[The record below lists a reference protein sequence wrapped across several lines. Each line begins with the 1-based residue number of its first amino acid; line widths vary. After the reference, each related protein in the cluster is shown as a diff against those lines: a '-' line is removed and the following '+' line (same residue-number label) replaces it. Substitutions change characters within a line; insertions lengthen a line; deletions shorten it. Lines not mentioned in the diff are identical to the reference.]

1 MWVRLPRRERQSV
14 STERKTDAP
23 TTVMFDG
30 GPVEFDNPTPH
41 ELRIY
46 NIGRQGGEPVM
57 NDYLKTIIKAQ
68 SLIKQLLNDTAYGK
82 FTLGDITIS
91 KPEDL
96 HKNFQLGTLITVGV
110 SEWFLTTN
118 SYGPIWQNYSQ
129 GVVLDSEGMYILILK
144 ALEEDRAVELLHK
157 GV

>member
-1 MWVRLPRRERQSV
+1 MS
-14 STERKTDAP
+14 
-23 TTVMFDG
+23 
-30 GPVEFDNPTPH
+30 
-41 ELRIY
+41 
-46 NIGRQGGEPVM
+46 
-57 NDYLKTIIKAQ
+57 DYLNTIIKAQ
-68 SLIKQLLNDTAYGK
+68 YLIKQLLNDTTYGT

-118 SYGPIWQNYSQ
+118 SYDPVWQNYSQ

-157 GV
+157 GA

>member
-1 MWVRLPRRERQSV
+1 
-14 STERKTDAP
+14 
-23 TTVMFDG
+23 
-30 GPVEFDNPTPH
+30 
-41 ELRIY
+41 
-46 NIGRQGGEPVM
+46 M
-57 NDYLKTIIKAQ
+57 NDYLKTILKAQ

-82 FTLGDITIS
+82 FTLGDITVS

-96 HKNFQLGTLITVGV
+96 DKNFRLGTLITVGV

-118 SYGPIWQNYSQ
+118 SYDPIWQNYSQ

>member
-1 MWVRLPRRERQSV
+1 
-14 STERKTDAP
+14 
-23 TTVMFDG
+23 
-30 GPVEFDNPTPH
+30 
-41 ELRIY
+41 
-46 NIGRQGGEPVM
+46 M

-68 SLIKQLLNDTAYGK
+68 NLIKQLLNDTAYGK

-96 HKNFQLGTLITVGV
+96 DKNFQLGTLITIGV

-118 SYGPIWQNYSQ
+118 SYSYVWQNYSQ
-129 GVVLDSEGMYILILK
+129 GVVLDSEGMYIHILK